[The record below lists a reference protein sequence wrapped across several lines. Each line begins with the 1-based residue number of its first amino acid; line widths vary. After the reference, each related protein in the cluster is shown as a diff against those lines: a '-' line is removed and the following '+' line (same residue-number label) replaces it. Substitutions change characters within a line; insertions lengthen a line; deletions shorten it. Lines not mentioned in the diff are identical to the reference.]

1 MPTRLTTPHAHVR
14 VIALDNSS
22 GRCIGPPRRA
32 RRDDFTRST
41 IRSMTLRFL
50 WSAWGAVR
58 ANRGAPGIDGET
70 IEAIEQRGVANF
82 LAELREELQQ
92 GTYRP
97 APARR
102 VDIPK
107 ASGGVRPLD
116 IFTVRDRVVQ
126 HAAHLILSPIFEA
139 DFLPCSYG
147 FRPKRTAH
155 QALEQIRQVAN
166 HGHEWVVD
174 ADIQD
179 CFGSIDHAK
188 LLRVIGLRIPM
199 NSSSDS
205 GVIRPPIP
213 I

>member
-1 MPTRLTTPHAHVR
+1 VERLGSG
-14 VIALDNSS
+14 SS
-22 GRCIGPPRRA
+22 Q
-32 RRDDFTRST
+32 S
-41 IRSMTLRFL
+41 
-50 WSAWGAVR
+50 
-58 ANRGAPGIDGET
+58 RGPGIDGET

-82 LAELREELQQ
+82 LAELREALQQ

-126 HAAHLILSPIFEA
+126 HAARLILSPIFEA

-155 QALEQIRQVAN
+155 QALE
-166 HGHEWVVD
+166 HVD
-174 ADIQD
+174 Y
-179 CFGSIDHAK
+179 
-188 LLRVIGLRIPM
+188 L
-199 NSSSDS
+199 
-205 GVIRPPIP
+205 
-213 I
+213 